1 MVKSKEE
8 FLQEI
13 LSLIDSFPQLPDNII
28 KLKQICANQNSS
40 FRDIVPIIE
49 KDAGM
54 CADILHMAN
63 SAYFAVSHEV
73 ESISEAVRYIGFNA
87 ISDFVTIA
95 FSHRIINGEFK
106 NVKNLDKYFK
116 HSEEVAA
123 ATKCL
128 ARSAEKPAEYIEFFT
143 IAGLLHDI
151 GRLIILLVSDAKM
164 RTFLGNSWDHK
175 SDTDAI
181 EKIIF
186 GINHCEIGRMICEKW
201 NFSQQLQRA
210 VLNHHAP
217 LKGEYSEEAA
227 FILLAHFI
235 TMDDFPTEQIAKI
248 YPRELLDQLNLSRE
262 KIYMAR
268 AMYNVQN

>member
-8 FLQEI
+8 FLNEI

-28 KLKQICANQNSS
+28 KLKRICANPNTN
-40 FRDIVPIIE
+40 FTDIVPIIE

-73 ESISEAVRYIGFNA
+73 ESIKEAVRYIGFDA

-95 FSHRIINGEFK
+95 FSNRIINGEFK
-106 NVKNLDKYFK
+106 NIKNLDKYFK
-116 HSEEVAA
+116 HSEEVAT
-123 ATKCL
+123 ATKYL
-128 ARSAEKPAEYIEFFT
+128 AKSANKSPELIEFFT

-151 GRLIILLVSDAKM
+151 GRLIILVVSDTKM
-164 RTFLGNSWDHK
+164 RNFLGNTWDHK
-175 SDTDAI
+175 SDTATI

-186 GINHCEIGRMICEKW
+186 GINHCEIGQMICEKW
-201 NFSQQLQRA
+201 NFSYQLQKA

-227 FILLAHFI
+227 FILLAHFF
-235 TMDDFPTEQIAKI
+235 TMKDFPTEEIVRI
-248 YPRELLDQLNLSRE
+248 YSNDLLDRLNLSRE

-268 AMYNVQN
+268 ALYNEQN